1 MKKQSNKIGLVTG
14 GSSGMGLVTPKN
26 QDYST
31 TYLVEQS
38 PKEIFKAITNV
49 REWWSGLYSEEIEGS
64 SDKLNDEFT
73 FRAGDGAHYSKQK
86 LVEIIPDKKIVWL
99 VTDSKL
105 SFIKKQN
112 EWTGTKLCF
121 EISKNGDKT
130 QVTFTH
136 LGLVPEIECYGG
148 CSGAW
153 SDYLEKFLAPLAGK
167 KKK

>member
-1 MKKQSNKIGLVTG
+1 M
-14 GSSGMGLVTPKN
+14 KN

-31 TYLVEQS
+31 TYLVERS

-49 REWWSGLYSEEIEGS
+49 RGWWSGLYSEEIEGS

-105 SFIKKQN
+105 SFINREN

-121 EISKNGDKT
+121 EISKEGDKT
-130 QVTFTH
+130 QVIFTH
-136 LGLVPEIECYGG
+136 LGLVPEIECYDG

-153 SDYLEKFLAPLAGK
+153 SDYLEKFLSPLANKDNSQTDK